1 MKFLFTLVTQRWHKS
16 FWVFDTE
23 RYWKAYNGGFFFACF
38 LRNAEACILKILSS
52 SNRGGGVAPDC
63 MDSALKTSFPWLQS
77 PLCCN
82 QVFFSHPEWVAT
94 QFQGKLS
101 KRLIRNRH
109 PVGSRGCD
117 AIRSEARHVH
127 LFNSG
132 LYSTWWSFYNQ
143 FRLSYFPL
151 AFRLFPPWGINQNL
165 SERKI
170 KTRPYWIW
178 SGFVL
183 YSMHG
188 Y

>member
-1 MKFLFTLVTQRWHKS
+1 MLTQILSSVWHRKVLKSLLRGLFFYLIKINSALMQTFSLL
-16 FWVFDTE
+16 
-23 RYWKAYNGGFFFACF
+23 CF
-38 LRNAEACILKILSS
+38 SS
-52 SNRGGGVAPDC
+52 SNRVGGVAHDC
-63 MDSALKTSFPWLQS
+63 VKTALKTSFPWLQA
-77 PLCCN
+77 PLCLFSG
-82 QVFFSHPEWVAT
+82 FFSHPEWVASHFNKNKANDKDDDEEKEEST
-94 QFQGKLS
+94 ARPRRRTLS
-101 KRLIRNRH
+101 ER
-109 PVGSRGCD
+109 
-117 AIRSEARHVH
+117 VH

-132 LYSTWWSFYNQ
+132 LYSMWWSFYNQ
-143 FRLSYFPL
+143 LRLSYFPL

>member
-1 MKFLFTLVTQRWHKS
+1 MKFLFYSGHTTLTQILLSVWHRKVLKS
-16 FWVFDTE
+16 LL
-23 RYWKAYNGGFFFACF
+23 RGLFFCLIKNNSALMQTFSLPCF
-38 LRNAEACILKILSS
+38 SS
-52 SNRGGGVAPDC
+52 SNRVGGVAHDC
-63 MDSALKTSFPWLQS
+63 VEFALRCLFPWLQAPFCFRS
-77 PLCCN
+77 VIFRLCRHVN
-82 QVFFSHPEWVAT
+82 MTTRKHESARKEKEFRRRRPRWWVC
-94 QFQGKLS
+94 
-101 KRLIRNRH
+101 
-109 PVGSRGCD
+109 PY
-117 AIRSEARHVH
+117 VH

-132 LYSTWWSFYNQ
+132 LYSTWWRFYNRL
-143 FRLSYFPL
+143 RLSYFPL

>member
-1 MKFLFTLVTQRWHKS
+1 MGLWKETGCVVMRHFDRFQLSSTMRGEILSSVWHRQVRK
-16 FWVFDTE
+16 E
-23 RYWKAYNGGFFFACF
+23 PLRGFFFVCEKSRTF
-38 LRNAEACILKILSS
+38 EGVRRMSEATDRPTRTEKPQISKQIYMGVISS
-52 SNRGGGVAPDC
+52 
-63 MDSALKTSFPWLQS
+63 DS
-77 PLCCN
+77 
-82 QVFFSHPEWVAT
+82 
-94 QFQGKLS
+94 LS
-101 KRLIRNRH
+101 KN
-109 PVGSRGCD
+109 
-117 AIRSEARHVH
+117 AWVH

-132 LYSTWWSFYNQ
+132 LYSMWWSFYNQ
-143 FRLSYFPL
+143 LRLSYFPL

>member
-1 MKFLFTLVTQRWHKS
+1 MQTFSLP
-16 FWVFDTE
+16 
-23 RYWKAYNGGFFFACF
+23 CF
-38 LRNAEACILKILSS
+38 SS

-63 MDSALKTSFPWLQS
+63 VEFALRCLFPWLQAPFCFRS
-77 PLCCN
+77 VKISECATKRKSNRGEGVARPCALPRASTRAPAPLGIFTKS
-82 QVFFSHPEWVAT
+82 QAT
-94 QFQGKLS
+94 FKNTGVE
-101 KRLIRNRH
+101 R
-109 PVGSRGCD
+109 P
-117 AIRSEARHVH
+117 VH

-132 LYSTWWSFYNQ
+132 LLYHRGTFFIL

>member
-1 MKFLFTLVTQRWHKS
+1 MKFLFALVTQRWHKS
-16 FWVFDTE
+16 FQVFDTE

-63 MDSALKTSFPWLQS
+63 VKTALKTSFPWLQAPFCLWS
-77 PLCCN
+77 
-82 QVFFSHPEWVAT
+82 VRISE
-94 QFQGKLS
+94 
-101 KRLIRNRH
+101 
-109 PVGSRGCD
+109 CD
-117 AIRSEARHVH
+117 TKADCKEGGGVSTTTPALLARVH

-132 LYSTWWSFYNQ
+132 LYCMWCSFYNQ
-143 FRLSYFPL
+143 LRLSYFPL

>member
-1 MKFLFTLVTQRWHKS
+1 MQTFSLP
-16 FWVFDTE
+16 
-23 RYWKAYNGGFFFACF
+23 CF
-38 LRNAEACILKILSS
+38 SS

-63 MDSALKTSFPWLQS
+63 VEFALRCLFPWLQAPFCFRS
-77 PLCCN
+77 AG
-82 QVFFSHPEWVAT
+82 FSHPEWVASHFNKNKANDKDDNDDEEAAT
-94 QFQGKLS
+94 RRRRRILS
-101 KRLIRNRH
+101 ER
-109 PVGSRGCD
+109 
-117 AIRSEARHVH
+117 VH

-132 LYSTWWSFYNQ
+132 LLYHRGTFFIL